1 MINRITLLLFI
12 SLSFSSNQQIFY
24 INHLVEKKGVFMRLI
39 TNEVVIGDIYRY
51 FKKGNIKSKK
61 VFIGTITTEGKN
73 GNWIRW
79 WDNGRKKSEGRYL
92 NSVKDGLWTEWT
104 ELGDKYSELLYKN
117 GSIIQLKNC
126 LLENCD

>member
-24 INHLVEKKGVFMRLI
+24 INHLVEKKGVLVRPI

-51 FKKGNIKSKK
+51 FKKGSIKSKK
-61 VFIGTITTEGKN
+61 VFIGTITTKGKN

-79 WDNGRKKSEGRYL
+79 WDNGRKKSEGLYL

-104 ELGDKYSELLYKN
+104 ELGVKYSELLYKN

>member
-12 SLSFSSNQQIFY
+12 GLSYSSNQRIFF
-24 INHLVEKKGVFMRLI
+24 INHLVEKNGVLVRPM

-51 FKKGNIKSKK
+51 FKKGNKKSKK
-61 VFIGTITTEGKN
+61 VFVGSITTEGKN

-79 WDNGRKKSEGRYL
+79 WDNGSKKSEGFYL

-104 ELGDKYSELLYKN
+104 QLGDKYSELLYKN
-117 GSIIQLKNC
+117 GSLIQLKNC

>member
-12 SLSFSSNQQIFY
+12 SLSFSSNQKIFF
-24 INHLVEKKGVFMRLI
+24 INHLVEKKGVLMRLI

-51 FKKGNIKSKK
+51 FEKGNIKSKK
-61 VFIGTITTEGKN
+61 VFIGTITTKGKN

>member
-24 INHLVEKKGVFMRLI
+24 INDLVEKKGVLMRLI

>member
-1 MINRITLLLFI
+1 MIISIILLLFI
-12 SLSFSSNQQIFY
+12 GLSSSSNQRIFF
-24 INHLVEKKGVFMRLI
+24 INNLVEKNGVLVRPM

-61 VFIGTITTEGKN
+61 VFVGSITTNGKN

-79 WDNGRKKSEGRYL
+79 WNNGRKKSQGRYL
-92 NSVKDGLWTEWT
+92 DSVKDGLWTEWT

-117 GSIIQLKNC
+117 GSLIQLKNC

>member
-12 SLSFSSNQQIFY
+12 GLSFSSNQRIFF
-24 INHLVEKKGVFMRLI
+24 INHLVEKNGVLVRPM
-39 TNEVVIGDIYRY
+39 TNEIVIGDIYRY
-51 FKKGNIKSKK
+51 FKKGNIKTEK
-61 VFIGTITTEGKN
+61 VFVGTITTDGKN

-79 WDNGRKKSEGRYL
+79 WNNGRKKSEGLYL

-117 GSIIQLKNC
+117 GSLIQLKNC